1 MRTSDVDI
9 IIVPG
14 YGDSGPDHWQSRWA
28 RNLKTARRVHQH
40 DWFHPR
46 RVEWVDALIDEV
58 AKSTRPAVVVAHSL
72 GIATVLHAAP
82 RLSELGKVAG
92 AYLVG
97 PADLDGHRDWPDPDD
112 GPWPQ
117 TIAEFAPMP
126 TARLPFPARVI
137 ASSTDPFCSIARAQE
152 LAALW
157 GAQVSIVADSGHLN
171 AASGHGPW
179 PEGLLTFGLFLKS
192 LG

>member
-1 MRTSDVDI
+1 MRTSEVDI

-28 RNLKTARRVHQH
+28 RNLKTARRVTQR
-40 DWFHPR
+40 DWLHPR
-46 RVEWVDALIDEV
+46 RDEWIDAVVEEV
-58 AKSTRPAVVVAHSL
+58 SRSTRPAVLVAHSL
-72 GIATVLHAAP
+72 GVATVLHAADQ
-82 RLSELGKVAG
+82 LAATGKVAG

-97 PADLDGHRDWPDPDD
+97 PADLDCHGDWPDPD
-112 GPWPQ
+112 GARWPD

-126 TARLPFPARVI
+126 TTRLPFPARVI
-137 ASSTDPFCSIARAQE
+137 ASATDPFCTVARAQA

-157 GAQVSIVADSGHLN
+157 GADVSVVADAGHIN
-171 AASGHGPW
+171 TASGHGPW
-179 PEGLLTFGLFLKS
+179 PEGLLTFGVFLKG